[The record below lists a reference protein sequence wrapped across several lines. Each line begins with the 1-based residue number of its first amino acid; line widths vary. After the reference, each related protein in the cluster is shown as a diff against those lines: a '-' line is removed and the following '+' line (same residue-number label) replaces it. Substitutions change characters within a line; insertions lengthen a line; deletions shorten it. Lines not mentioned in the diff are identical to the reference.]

1 MKYTWIL
8 FIYFELTCTFKLYV
22 SLLWQKVFSKSSVD
36 QLQDQLQDK
45 DTEILLLRRQLTD
58 RWVEHV
64 F

>member
-8 FIYFELTCTFKLYV
+8 FIYFELKCTFKFYV